1 VWFRSVFLKT
11 LRDYRVA
18 ILGWGIG
25 MGLVVVSPM
34 ASVAALVTTP
44 QAREQLISIAQTFTW
59 NADAI
64 AVDTIGGYATFKI
77 GTFIFLIA
85 IWPLLAG
92 SRMLRTGARWTCC
105 SPFPAPGCASRWK
118 SWRRCGRRCWGWAS

>member
-1 VWFRSVFLKT
+1 
-11 LRDYRVA
+11 
-18 ILGWGIG
+18 

-34 ASVAALVTTP
+34 ASVAAVVTTP

-85 IWPLLAG
+85 IWPLLAASRVLRGQEARG
-92 SRMLRTGARWTCC
+92 SRAVLVSLPRPPL
-105 SPFPAPGCASRWK
+105 SCAV
-118 SWRRCGRRCWGWAS
+118 GHLA

>member
-1 VWFRSVFLKT
+1 
-11 LRDYRVA
+11 
-18 ILGWGIG
+18 

-34 ASVAALVTTP
+34 ASVAAVVTTP

-85 IWPLLAG
+85 IWPLLA
-92 SRMLRTGARWTCC
+92 
-105 SPFPAPGCASRWK
+105 ASRTLRGEEDRGSMDVLLSLPRPRFRVALGK
-118 SWRRCGRRCWGWAS
+118 LAAICAPPPSPTTT